1 MNNKILAVIFFLTS
15 IFIGVCNDI
24 ITKYLGSNLDSLEVV
39 FFRFLF
45 ATIILLPFAF
55 KKNVSLSTSNPKIH
69 LLRGFLLFGGIWIW
83 SHSLSHINVATA
95 TVINF
100 TIPIFTLILARLVLK
115 EKVCKW
121 RIIATF
127 SGFIGV
133 VIIANK
139 PGNFDNIV
147 LFVLFASFM
156 FAVLDIVNKK
166 YVVKESL
173 IAMLLY
179 SNLATLLFTIP
190 FLIGDFVMPT
200 EKQLVL
206 LFILGAGANMLL
218 YFLLKA
224 FALADASY
232 LVPFRYTE
240 ILIAGLMAYI
250 FFGEKL
256 HDNTIIGALF
266 IIPSTLFISYRAS
279 KNKEV

>member
-1 MNNKILAVIFFLTS
+1 
-15 IFIGVCNDI
+15 
-24 ITKYLGSNLDSLEVV
+24 
-39 FFRFLF
+39 
-45 ATIILLPFAF
+45 
-55 KKNVSLSTSNPKIH
+55 
-69 LLRGFLLFGGIWIW
+69 
-83 SHSLSHINVATA
+83 
-95 TVINF
+95 
-100 TIPIFTLILARLVLK
+100 
-115 EKVCKW
+115 
-121 RIIATF
+121 
-127 SGFIGV
+127 
-133 VIIANK
+133 
-139 PGNFDNIV
+139 
-147 LFVLFASFM
+147 M